1 MAFFV
6 TINPSFLVSE
16 SNWFLVSE
24 HATATLPTRPSG
36 TRTSP
41 VPFKSISRLHESLL
55 ILKRTFRYEIE
66 CGDKKNFFTI
76 SR

>member
-41 VPFKSISRLHESLL
+41 VPISRLHESFL
-55 ILKRTFRYEIE
+55 ILKRTFRHEIE